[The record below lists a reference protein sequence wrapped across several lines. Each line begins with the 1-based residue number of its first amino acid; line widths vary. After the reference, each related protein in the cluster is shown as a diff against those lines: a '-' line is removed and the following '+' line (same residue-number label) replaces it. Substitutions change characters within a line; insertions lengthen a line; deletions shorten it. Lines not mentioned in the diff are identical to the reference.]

1 MDGGSTIGE
10 VAKQTGLSTSAI
22 RYYEA
27 EGIVTASA
35 RSDSGYR
42 LYADGDVRRLLL
54 AKQARH
60 LGLSLSEVKEL
71 VEGVS
76 TLDCPTFAATLG
88 DRLASQRAAVAAR
101 IAELRELEATL
112 VALESHINNCVCRPG
127 MAAADCATTFL
138 EPEKGGG
145 HDCPPCM

>member
-1 MDGGSTIGE
+1 MDGGSTIGK
-10 VAKQTGLSTSAI
+10 VAKRTGLSASAI

-27 EGIVTASA
+27 EGIVSATA
-35 RSDSGYR
+35 RSGSGYR
-42 LYADGDVRRLLL
+42 LYGDSEVRRLLL

-60 LGLSLSEVKEL
+60 LGMSLGEVKEL

-88 DRLASQRAAVAAR
+88 GRLSSQRAAVAAR

-112 VALESHINNCVCRPG
+112 LALEAHIDNCVCRPG

-138 EPEKGGG
+138 EPERGGG
-145 HDCPPCM
+145 NDCSSCL